1 LGLIASGGGAYAY
14 YMRVYSPKKVTQ
26 QAPVFPDFVRIS
38 RPEIAASAPAQ
49 YPAAASSAPALAA
62 PRRDLSSPFRR
73 GGGGSSG
80 GRSGVSPEQQARLK
94 LVLDFVS
101 SIPLMEVSPDLLWV
115 EELVDSLGGGGD
127 DMFEQVL
134 RGDLE
139 PVYQPP
145 WMEHPTYQEMQS
157 EAAAAPFLEG
167 LEVYIESVNDC
178 AADTVAMLRR
188 IYRHLEVEG
197 VLDALGSYKWHY
209 VLSVAQ
215 STTAWFRGTY
225 LGQPSPRE
233 YIIKSG
239 TGVGGEGLFSLMGVD
254 RSPFSG
260 SIIEDL
266 HEEDLVYY
274 RDLHIQ
280 LRNNYRNDD
289 EARDVAA
296 KMTATSTMRDQLNQ
310 NIAQMG
316 E

>member
-1 LGLIASGGGAYAY
+1 
-14 YMRVYSPKKVTQ
+14 M
-26 QAPVFPDFVRIS
+26 
-38 RPEIAASAPAQ
+38 
-49 YPAAASSAPALAA
+49 
-62 PRRDLSSPFRR
+62 
-73 GGGGSSG
+73 
-80 GRSGVSPEQQARLK
+80 SPEQQDRLR

-101 SIPLMEVSPDLLWV
+101 SIPLMEVSPDLLWI
-115 EELVDSLGGGGD
+115 EELVDSMGGGADGRFD
-127 DMFEQVL
+127 QVL

-139 PVYQPP
+139 PVYQPA
-145 WMEHPTYQEMQS
+145 WMQHPTYQEMQS
-157 EAAAAPFLEG
+157 EATAAPFLEG

-178 AADTVAMLRR
+178 AADTLAVLRR
-188 IYRHLEVEG
+188 IYGDLEAAG
-197 VLDALGSYKWHY
+197 SLDALGNYQWRY

-266 HEEDLVYY
+266 HEEDLVFY

-296 KMTATSTMRDQLNQ
+296 KMTATSTMRDQLNH

-316 E
+316 EQSQGR

>member
-1 LGLIASGGGAYAY
+1 
-14 YMRVYSPKKVTQ
+14 M
-26 QAPVFPDFVRIS
+26 
-38 RPEIAASAPAQ
+38 
-49 YPAAASSAPALAA
+49 
-62 PRRDLSSPFRR
+62 
-73 GGGGSSG
+73 
-80 GRSGVSPEQQARLK
+80 SPEQQARLR

-115 EELVDSLGGGGD
+115 EELVDSLGGGAD
-127 DMFEQVL
+127 DRFEQVL

-139 PVYQPP
+139 PVYQPA
-145 WMEHPTYQEMQS
+145 WMQHPTYQEMQS

-178 AADTVAMLRR
+178 AADTLAILRR
-188 IYRHLEVEG
+188 IYGDLEAAG
-197 VLDALGSYKWHY
+197 SLDALGNYQWRY

-266 HEEDLVYY
+266 HEEDLVFY

-296 KMTATSTMRDQLNQ
+296 KMTATSTMRDQLNH

-316 E
+316 EQSQGR

>member
-1 LGLIASGGGAYAY
+1 
-14 YMRVYSPKKVTQ
+14 M
-26 QAPVFPDFVRIS
+26 
-38 RPEIAASAPAQ
+38 
-49 YPAAASSAPALAA
+49 
-62 PRRDLSSPFRR
+62 
-73 GGGGSSG
+73 
-80 GRSGVSPEQQARLK
+80 SPEQQARLR

-115 EELVDSLGGGGD
+115 EELVDSLGGGAD
-127 DMFEQVL
+127 DRFNQVL

-139 PVYQPP
+139 PVYQPA
-145 WMEHPTYQEMQS
+145 WMQHPTYQEMQS
-157 EAAAAPFLEG
+157 DAAAAPFLEG

-178 AADTVAMLRR
+178 AADTLAILRR
-188 IYRHLEVEG
+188 IYGDLESG
-197 VLDALGSYKWHY
+197 GSLDALGSYKWRY

-215 STTAWFRGTY
+215 STIAWFLGTY
-225 LGQPSPRE
+225 LGQPSSRE

-239 TGVGGEGLFSLMGVD
+239 TGVGGEGLTSLMGVD

-266 HEEDLVYY
+266 HEEDLVFY

-296 KMTATSTMRDQLNQ
+296 KMTATSTMRDQLNH
-310 NIAQMG
+310 NIAHMG
-316 E
+316 EQSQGR